1 MDIDLDTHRPH
12 DGSVTIPRS
21 IMQDMPQHQ
30 RLHSPSTPTG
40 LHPHNQP
47 RNPPTAQ
54 LPKAGSGPVSVEE
67 SSSSGPSSNS
77 APSYEYQ
84 HQQLQHQQQSPSDE
98 KPRGRERDREPEPSS
113 MDITHSNGSGQLSS
127 SAEAPSRKRR
137 RSRKGLDKKFECPHP
152 GCGRTYS
159 RAEHLYRHQLNR
171 RIILSQDFYAISV
184 FEM

>member
-1 MDIDLDTHRPH
+1 MDIDLDTRRPH

-30 RLHSPSTPTG
+30 RLHSPATPTG

-54 LPKAGSGPVSVEE
+54 LSKTGSGPISAED
-67 SSSSGPSSNS
+67 STSSGS
-77 APSYEYQ
+77 SYEYQ
-84 HQQLQHQQQSPSDE
+84 PQQLQPQQQSPSEE

-113 MDITHSNGSGQLSS
+113 MDTTHGNGSGQLSS

-152 GCGRTYS
+152 ACGRTYS

-171 RIILSQDFYAISV
+171 RIILSQDSYAISV